1 MWNVSSENTRE
12 KIISADIFSRYFSST
27 KNRNIKNRNLP
38 SIARL
43 NKAKLTEVNNQVRIS
58 YRNDFPLSFSSL
70 VVELDEG

>member
-58 YRNDFPLSFSSL
+58 YSNNFPLSFSSL